1 MANSA
6 VLEFKDFAGTVLG
19 HISIFAPSNL
29 IDGIVEVNSIDADQY
44 FEEPV
49 QIYEAAQYEY
59 QLISRMP
66 GCTVRTACG
75 VVGLKASQIP
85 NLIGCGVIDTGSYVG
100 RLGLEL
106 ISPAGDLLSSI
117 ALEVRSRKIGY
128 RDDFREMADSIANHS
143 IELLFDIRSPTTFK
157 QKHVD
162 DYSSSSCYQKILF
175 LKGTLAS
182 KRFKDA
188 LSFVISRP
196 NEVLKKEKV
205 FRNIRQGVKPTSKS
219 LREIA
224 SAVRRTGVA
233 DNHPAKKY
241 VNSLPDALTYSSGVL
256 SQDTP
261 ENQFV
266 KFVLESFLS
275 YLSSIDRGISG
286 LAGEQ
291 YSRISADVKIL
302 IKQLETTL
310 GDRLFARVSKMFS
323 IPFSSQVLQRREG
336 YREILNVWLRFDLA
350 MQLSWSSGMDVFH
363 AGQKNVALL
372 YEYWVFFELVS
383 HLKKFCS
390 FGDEIFLNIFEIS
403 KDKLSLRLKQGRNIS
418 FKGFAVFGGKSLL
431 VRFDYNRSFPYTDSP
446 IASGS
451 WSRTMRPDYSLSFWP
466 VNESENESE
475 SNGTMV
481 RLHFDA
487 KYRVDAYEKIFSR
500 DAFVSED
507 TGYNEYAE
515 GAKNSSNQKTYKR
528 DDLLKMHAYRDAIK
542 RSFGAYVLYPGS
554 LNYNLQ
560 GYHEVLPGVGAF
572 EMRPGM
578 DSKYLTEFFNDL
590 LSHLTS
596 STSRLDVAVYTAKI
610 YH

>member
-6 VLEFKDFAGTVLG
+6 DLEFKNIAGDVLG
-19 HISIFAPSNL
+19 YISIFAPSNVV
-29 IDGIVEVNSIDADQY
+29 DGIVEVSSVEAEQY
-44 FEEPV
+44 FEEAT
-49 QIYEAAQYEY
+49 QIYEATQYEY
-59 QLISRMP
+59 QLLSHIS

-85 NLIGCGVIDTGSYVG
+85 TLVGCGVIDTGSYVG
-100 RLGLEL
+100 RLELEL
-106 ISPAGDLLSSI
+106 ISAAGDLLSSV

-128 RDDFREMADSIANHS
+128 RNDFREMAESIANHS

-157 QKHVD
+157 QTHVD
-162 DYSSSSCYQKILF
+162 DYSSSGCYQKILF

-188 LSFVISRP
+188 VSFVISRP
-196 NEVLKKEKV
+196 NEVLKKERV
-205 FRNIRQGVKPTSKS
+205 FRHIRQGVKPTSKS

-233 DNHPAKKY
+233 DNHPIRGY
-241 VNSLPDALTYSSGVL
+241 VNSLPDALTYSSPVL

-275 YLSSIDRGISG
+275 YLSTIDREISG

-291 YSRISADVKIL
+291 YSRISVDVKIL
-302 IKQLETTL
+302 VKELEAVL
-310 GDRLFARVSKMFS
+310 DNRLFARVSKMSS
-323 IPFSSQVLQRREG
+323 IPLSSQVLQRREG

-350 MQLSWSSGMDVFH
+350 MQLSWSSGMDIFH

-383 HLKKFCS
+383 LLKKFCS
-390 FGDEIFLNIFEIS
+390 FGDEILLNVFEMS

-418 FKGFAVFGGKSLL
+418 FKGSAVFGAASLS
-431 VRFDYNRSFPYTDSP
+431 VRFDYNRSFPYTDLPS
-446 IASGS
+446 ASGS
-451 WSRTMRPDYSLSFWP
+451 WSRAMRPDYSLSFWP
-466 VNESENESE
+466 ANESE
-475 SNGTMV
+475 SESEANGAMV

-500 DAFVSED
+500 DAFISENAD
-507 TGYNEYAE
+507 DSGYE
-515 GAKNSSNQKTYKR
+515 GEVKDDSSRKTYKR

-554 LNYNLQ
+554 FNFNLQ

-572 EMRPGM
+572 VMRPGM
-578 DSKYLTEFFNDL
+578 DSKYIFQFFNDL
-590 LSHLTS
+590 LGHLTS
-596 STSRLDVAVYTAKI
+596 STSRLNVAVYTAKI

>member
-1 MANSA
+1 MADSA
-6 VLEFKDFAGTVLG
+6 NLEFKNISGEVLG
-19 HISIFAPSNL
+19 HISIFAPSNI
-29 IDGIVEVNSIDADQY
+29 IDGIIELSSIDAEQY
-44 FEEPV
+44 FEETV
-49 QIYEAAQYEY
+49 QIYEAVQYEY
-59 QLISRMP
+59 QLLSRIP
-66 GCTVRTACG
+66 DCSLRTACG
-75 VVGLKASQIP
+75 VVGLKPSQIP
-85 NLIGCGVIDTGSYVG
+85 TLIGCGVIDTGSYVG
-100 RLGLEL
+100 RLELEL
-106 ISPAGDLLSSI
+106 ISAAGDLLSSI

-128 RDDFREMADSIANHS
+128 RDDFREMAESIANHS

-157 QKHVD
+157 QTHVD
-162 DYSSSSCYQKILF
+162 DHSSSSYYQKILF

-196 NEVLKKEKV
+196 NEILKKERV

-224 SAVRRTGVA
+224 SAVRRTGIA
-233 DNHPAKKY
+233 DNHPIKKQ
-241 VNSLPDALTYSSGVL
+241 VNSLPDALAHSSGIL

-275 YLSSIDRGISG
+275 YLSSTDRKISD
-286 LAGEQ
+286 LTGEQ
-291 YSRISADVKIL
+291 YTRISVDIKIL
-302 IKQLETTL
+302 IKQLEGAL
-310 GDRLFARVSKMFS
+310 SDRLFSRVSKMS
-323 IPFSSQVLQRREG
+323 KIPFSSQVLQRREG
-336 YREILNVWLRFDLA
+336 YRDILNVWLRFDLA
-350 MQLSWSSGMDVFH
+350 MQLSWSSGMDIFH

-383 HLKKFCS
+383 LLKRFCS
-390 FGDEIFLNIFEIS
+390 FGDEILLNVFEMS

-418 FKGFAVFGGKSLL
+418 FKGSAVCGAASLS

-446 IASGS
+446 SVSGS

-466 VNESENESE
+466 ADESENESE
-475 SNGTMV
+475 ANGTMV

-500 DAFVSED
+500 DAFFPEDAGYSEYDEVIKD
-507 TGYNEYAE
+507 T
-515 GAKNSSNQKTYKR
+515 SNRKTYKR

-572 EMRPGM
+572 VMRPGM
-578 DSKYLTEFFNDL
+578 DSKYLIEFFDDL
-590 LSHLTS
+590 LCHLTS
-596 STSRLDVAVYTAKI
+596 STSRLDVATYTASI